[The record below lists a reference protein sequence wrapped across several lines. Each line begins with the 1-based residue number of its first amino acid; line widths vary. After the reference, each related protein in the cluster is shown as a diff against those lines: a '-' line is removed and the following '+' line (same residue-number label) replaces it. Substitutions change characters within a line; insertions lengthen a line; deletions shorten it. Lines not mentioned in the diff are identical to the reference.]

1 MALTQYT
8 NLDFEEVKVSL
19 REYLRA
25 NSNFTD
31 FDFEGSNL
39 SILIDLLAYNTYT
52 TAYNTNMVANEAF
65 IDSATLREN
74 VVALARN
81 IGYVPSSRR
90 AATANITFTVDL
102 GQGSD
107 ISSVTLKAGLFGLGD
122 FGNTN
127 YTFCTSEDYIS
138 PVTDDFASFTIPI
151 KQGTYLQK
159 QFVVDT
165 SQPNQR
171 FIIPNPYVDTSTIRV
186 DVRDSVS
193 SGTRKTYAQL
203 DNIVGI
209 TTSSETYLIQE
220 VQDEKYELL
229 FGDGVLGKKLEN
241 GNSIDVSYLVCD
253 GKGGNGVANFT
264 FAGKLIDN
272 DGVIIT
278 SGISD
283 IITNEN
289 ARNGAEVENID
300 TIRNLAPR
308 VYSAQHRAVTSNDY
322 ESIIP
327 TIFPNAESVTAYG
340 GEDISP
346 PQYGKVFL
354 SIKPKNGRFI
364 SDFDKRQLIN
374 KLKRYSVAGIRQEF
388 VDLKFLYIE
397 LDTTVYYNA
406 NSVLDVNN
414 LKTNIRN
421 SLEIYSKSADLN
433 KFGGRFKYSKILKI
447 IDESSAA
454 VTSNITKVIIR
465 RNLDADT
472 ANFAQY
478 ELCFGNRFHNRRE
491 GYNIKSTGFNINGV
505 SGTCYFSDTYIN
517 EKTGRLFVFRLTT
530 EGKVETVIA
539 NAGTVKYD
547 IGEILIDTIRIIS
560 TDKPDNVIEI
570 QAIPESNDII
580 GLKDLYVQLS
590 IPDSDIG
597 CIEDIISSG
606 ADTSGSRFISTS
618 SFTDDAY
625 IRKAAS
631 APTSDRYTST
641 SNISS
646 TSTEISY

>member
-90 AATANITFTVDL
+90 AATANVTFTVDL

-122 FGNTN
+122 YGNTN

-272 DGVIIT
+272 DGAIIT
-278 SGISD
+278 SGVSD

-364 SDFDKRQLIN
+364 SDFDKRQLLN
-374 KLKRYSVAGIRQEF
+374 KLKGYSVAGIRQEF
-388 VDLKFLYIE
+388 VDLKYLYIE
-397 LDTTVYYNA
+397 LDSTVYYNTNA
-406 NSVLDVNN
+406 VTNVNQ
-414 LKTNIRN
+414 LKTTIRN
-421 SLEIYSKSADLN
+421 SLETYAESADLN
-433 KFGGRFKYSKILKI
+433 KFGGRFKYSKIMKI
-447 IDESSAA
+447 IDDSSTA
-454 VTSNITKVIIR
+454 VTSNITKIIIR
-465 RNLDADT
+465 RNLDVDT
-472 ANFAQY
+472 DNFGQY

-491 GYNIKSTGFNINGV
+491 GYNIKSTGFVVDGIQ
-505 SGTCYFSDTYIN
+505 GTCYFADSYIDD
-517 EKTGRLFVFRLTT
+517 KTGRLFAFRLTT
-530 EGKVETVIA
+530 SGEPEIVIA

-547 IGEILIDTIRIIS
+547 IGEILIDTIRILS
-560 TDKPDNVIEI
+560 TEKADNII
-570 QAIPESNDII
+570 QIQGIPESNDII

-590 IPDSDIG
+590 IPDSNIG
-597 CIEDIISSG
+597 CVEDIISTG

-618 SFTDDAY
+618 SFSDGDY
-625 IRKAAS
+625 IRKTDS
-631 APTSDRYTST
+631 APTSSRYTST
-641 SNISS
+641 RDISS
-646 TSTEISY
+646 TSSEIY

>member
-138 PVTDDFASFTIPI
+138 PVTDDFASFTIPV

-272 DGVIIT
+272 DGAIIT
-278 SGISD
+278 SGVSD

-364 SDFDKRQLIN
+364 SDFDKRQLLD

-560 TDKPDNVIEI
+560 TNKPDNVIEI

>member
-560 TDKPDNVIEI
+560 TNKPDNVIEI